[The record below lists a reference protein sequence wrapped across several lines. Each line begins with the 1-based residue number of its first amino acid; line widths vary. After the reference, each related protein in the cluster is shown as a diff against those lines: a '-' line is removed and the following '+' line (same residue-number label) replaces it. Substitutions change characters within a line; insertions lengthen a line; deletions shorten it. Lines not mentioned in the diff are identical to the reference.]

1 MTWEDYEDLPETD
14 ILEKINK
21 SFNNMSNEVKRRLN

>member
-14 ILEKINK
+14 ILKNIDQ
-21 SFNNMSNEVKRRLN
+21 SFNRMSNEVKRRLN